1 MCALG
6 TGLPTCSLPISSVLY
21 VFGLGSFFRGMQPG
35 AGTGDLCVHVALG
48 ARIFRTLMSSVIG
61 SANVFH
67 GSVSFIMDGHMRL
80 TDDLLQSLAKSFFDM
95 CMYLPVVAITLA
107 FFGDVS
113 LYGLL
118 LDRTSTR
125 LNSSH

>member
-1 MCALG
+1 M
-6 TGLPTCSLPISSVLY
+6 
-21 VFGLGSFFRGMQPG
+21 
-35 AGTGDLCVHVALG
+35 
-48 ARIFRTLMSSVIG
+48 IFRTLMSSVIG
-61 SANVFH
+61 SDNVFH

-80 TDDLLQSLAKSFFDM
+80 TDYLLQSLAKSFFDM

-118 LDRTSTR
+118 LSLPVMALIYVNALWIAAVFALVGARFRSDENTSE
-125 LNSSH
+125 LQS

>member
-1 MCALG
+1 MCFFYASGRRHTRFSLV
-6 TGLPTCSLPISSVLY
+6 TGVQTFSLPILI
-21 VFGLGSFFRGMQPG
+21 GGS
-35 AGTGDLCVHVALG
+35 
-48 ARIFRTLMSSVIG
+48 
-61 SANVFH
+61 NVFH

-80 TDDLLQSLAKSFFDM
+80 TDYLLQSLAKSFFDM

-118 LDRTSTR
+118 LSLPVMALIYVNALWKIGRA
-125 LNSSH
+125 HV